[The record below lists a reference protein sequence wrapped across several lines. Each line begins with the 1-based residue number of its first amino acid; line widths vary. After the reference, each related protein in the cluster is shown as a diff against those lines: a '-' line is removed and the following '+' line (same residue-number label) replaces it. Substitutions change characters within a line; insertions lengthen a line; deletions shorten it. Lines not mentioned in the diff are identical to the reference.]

1 MELSIPLNAL
11 FPGQD
16 ANPPV
21 NARKTGR
28 DVDVEQLAHSIE
40 AKGMVQAI
48 TIKEADGKW
57 GRGWYVVDGG
67 RRLLAQQLRAS
78 WGVIAADDRIK
89 CDMDAGAGEAI
100 ETSVHANF
108 ERVPLHEADMFEA
121 VRAQNAKGDTWEQI
135 ALRFG
140 IDEQRVKRWLALG
153 SLAPEILDA
162 WREGKFS
169 NPVDC
174 VRAFTLAPSLK
185 DQVAVFNKL
194 AKANMLTG
202 WKIKEAFEGDRAALK
217 ALKTCGEEI
226 YRLAGGAIIEDLFEG
241 KHVVADPKLA
251 IRLASEALDTAVA
264 RVALEGWSW
273 VNRADRLD
281 AMWSSWTQLAPGKG
295 KPTKKERERLGSI
308 ELKLNKPGGSLGE
321 DGEALER
328 ERDEINTAIASRVWD
343 EDAMKKAGA
352 VVSTT
357 HQGEITILRGI
368 LAPAAAKAAKREQEK
383 ASKQDQRAAAEK
395 VVAQKIAAGEEVEP
409 LPPVSEFEDDVTL
422 TQALR
427 ERMGAQATN
436 AMRAAMLAA
445 AREERGKQADVVGL
459 CALLAGFMTGWRGNS
474 PVAVRHE
481 GMGHRAGPDYGKE
494 AEPFADCL
502 KRLVAMDIEEL
513 LIIAAQIAGDALD
526 MTLRME
532 RMNAIADVLPAP
544 IVKEA
549 IAEAFDA
556 QDYFKST
563 ASAASL
569 FAIQEAVNEAEAK
582 KLKNGTKAKMV
593 EYAMTNVVPTGWL
606 PPEFRTVHYDGP
618 SMAKPAPGLPVK
630 EEANG

>member
-1 MELSIPLNAL
+1 MELSIPLNQL

-28 DVDVEQLAHSIE
+28 DIDIEQLAHSIE

-48 TIKEADGKW
+48 TIKETNGRW
-57 GRGWYVVDGG
+57 GLGWYVVDGG
-67 RRLLAQQLRAS
+67 RRLLAQQMRAS
-78 WGVIAADDRIK
+78 WGVIAADERIK
-89 CDMDAGAGEAI
+89 CDLEGGAGDAI

-108 ERVPLHEADMFEA
+108 ERVPLHEADMYEA
-121 VRAQNAKGDTWEQI
+121 VRAQNAKGDTPEQI

-140 IDEQRVKRWLALG
+140 IEELRVKKWLALG

-162 WREGKFS
+162 WREGKFA
-169 NPVDC
+169 NPVEC

-185 DQVAVFNKL
+185 DQVSVFNKL

-202 WKIKEAFEGDRAALK
+202 WKIKEAFEGDRAAAL
-217 ALKTCGEEI
+217 ALKTCGEET

-251 IRLASEALDTAVA
+251 IRLASEAIDAAVA
-264 RVALEGWSW
+264 RVALEGWAW

-281 AMWSSWTQLAPGKG
+281 AMWPSWAQLEPGKG
-295 KPTKKERERLGSI
+295 KPTRKERERLGSI
-308 ELKLNKPGGSLGE
+308 ELLLNEPGGGMGE

-328 ERDEINTAIASRVWD
+328 ERDEINAAIAARVWD

-357 HQGEITILRGI
+357 YQGEITILRGI

-383 ASKQDQRAAAEK
+383 ATKQEQRAAAEK
-395 VVAQKIAAGEEVEP
+395 VIAAKLAAGEVVEP
-409 LPPVSEFEDDVTL
+409 LPPVSEFEEDVTL

-427 ERMGAQATN
+427 ERMGTQATN

-445 AREERGKQADVVGL
+445 AKEERGGQADLVGL

-481 GMGHRAGPDYGKE
+481 GMGHRSGHDYDKE
-494 AEPFADCL
+494 VEPFADCL

-544 IVKEA
+544 IVKDA

-556 QDYFKST
+556 QDYFKGATT
-563 ASAASL
+563 AATL
-569 FAIQEAVNEAEAK
+569 FAVQEAVNEDEAK
-582 KLKNGTKAKMV
+582 RLARGTKKDAIS
-593 EYAMTNVVPTGWL
+593 YALTNVVPTGWL

-618 SMAKPAPGLPVK
+618 SMAKPAPGLPAK
-630 EEANG
+630 EEA